1 MSCDLQANE
10 ITGCTHNVPRRLSR
24 QCVVVPGDSK
34 LINMQAG
41 GNTCPAELPDD
52 PSPLCARL
60 WRCGQSRNS
69 VSVQSMPNNMQAGGN
84 TCPAGPLDDAAS
96 LPNSPRRCGRQCI
109 PNSFFLSSLN
119 VPRRCGRLRNPDSC
133 SLPRICPDV
142 PIGGVFLLLHPYPVI
157 PIALILYHSIKHP
170 THRIHPMLSVAACRF
185 FPPAPRA
192 LLFR

>member
-24 QCVVVPGDSK
+24 QCVGVPGDSK

-84 TCPAGPLDDAAS
+84 TCPAGPLGDAAS

-109 PNSFFLSSLN
+109 PDSFFLSSLN
-119 VPRRCGRLRNPDSC
+119 EPRRCGRQCVPDSFFSPSNLPRC
-133 SLPRICPDV
+133 SDRRRISLPSSSSCRLSI
-142 PIGGVFLLLHPYPVI
+142 I
-157 PIALILYHSIKHP
+157 ILSRFCI
-170 THRIHPMLSVAACRF
+170 IHGF
-185 FPPAPRA
+185 FPRFCIHSGI
-192 LLFR
+192 L